1 MLNWDDNKNLQARI
15 AHLGFIQGVINRMGL
30 NSFLAKGWTATLTA
44 AVFALSDRKNDARFI
59 LIALLPVAMLWLLDA
74 FFLHEEKLFRKLYE
88 KVASGAISSQNFSMD
103 TRKVRKEVGS
113 EIQVFFSKTLLLYY
127 GTIVG
132 ALLFAIFALLRR

>member
-44 AVFALSDRKNDARFI
+44 AVFALSDRKSDARFI

-103 TRKVRKEVGS
+103 TRNVRKEVGS